1 MKSTEEYFAP
11 TPSGSIQ
18 HPTNIQHGQEQRR
31 RTILPVVAF
40 GAVMTLMFVIVFS
53 LGFYVGTVFDESNPG
68 KESGQVF
75 DKPLT
80 QPLNENL
87 PGYVEPKAPALIRK
101 AEG

>member
-18 HPTNIQHGQEQRR
+18 HPTNSQHGQEQRH
-31 RTILPVVAF
+31 RTALPVVAF

-53 LGFYVGTVFDESNPG
+53 IGFYVGTVFGGSNPG

-75 DKPLT
+75 DKPPT
-80 QPLNENL
+80 QPLNANL

-101 AEG
+101 AS

>member
-1 MKSTEEYFAP
+1 MKSTEDYFTP

-18 HPTNIQHGQEQRR
+18 LPTNIQHGQERPR
-31 RTILPVVAF
+31 RTIVPVVAF
-40 GAVMTLMFVIVFS
+40 FAVMTIMFSIVFS
-53 LGFYVGTVFDESNPG
+53 IGFYVGTVFDGSNSG

-87 PGYVEPKAPALIRK
+87 LGYVEPKAPALIRK
-101 AEG
+101 AE

>member
-18 HPTNIQHGQEQRR
+18 HPTNIQHGQAQHH
-31 RTILPVVAF
+31 RTVLPVVAF

-53 LGFYVGTVFDESNPG
+53 IGFYIGTVFDESSPG

-101 AEG
+101 AS